1 MEAVKPLRR
10 AQELSFKERL
20 ETFLLAA
27 ASRNLARATLDWY
40 KYCLRGFE
48 HYVEKIGKVENLR
61 DVTQRDIQEFLQE
74 RLQYQKE
81 KGRTDFTVRRIYE
94 ALKIFFTYLHREN
107 IVFINPVA
115 NIPAPRTSKRML
127 KPLTAEEVTA
137 LLESPRK
144 RTFSGFRD
152 YVLLMLFLDT
162 GLRLDETLTLR
173 LCDVNLQEGTLLV
186 MGKGR
191 KERKVPFGQTL
202 KGLLAR
208 YLQMRGTL
216 AGQELVFVN
225 QYGQRLSP
233 RRLQQ
238 YLKHYTRK
246 AGIQKPV
253 HPHLLRHTFAL
264 NFILQGGNP
273 FILQEILGHT
283 TLEMTRRYVSL
294 ANQSF
299 TTNRVSFMDKLAE
312 SGQASLPRR
321 KVF

>member
-1 MEAVKPLRR
+1 MEAVRTLHNGHT
-10 AQELSFKERL
+10 LSYSEGL
-20 ETFLLAA
+20 ETFLLAG
-27 ASRNLARATLDWY
+27 ASRNLTRNTLDWY
-40 KYCLRGFE
+40 KYCLRSFE
-48 HYVEKIGKVENLR
+48 QYVEKIGKAEILR
-61 DVTQRDIQEFLQE
+61 DVTQRDIQEFLRE
-74 RLQYQKE
+74 RFQYQKE

-94 ALKIFFTYLHREN
+94 ALKIFFTFLHREN

-127 KPLTAEEVTA
+127 KPLTADEVTA
-137 LLESPRK
+137 LLAAPRK

-152 YVLLMLFLDT
+152 YVLLVLFLDT
-162 GLRLDETLTLR
+162 GLRLNEALGLR

-191 KERKVPFGQTL
+191 KERKVPYGQTL

-208 YLQMRGTL
+208 YLQQRGTL

-225 QYGQRLSP
+225 QYGQRLTG
-233 RRLQQ
+233 RRIQQ
-238 YLKHYTRK
+238 YFKHYAQK

-299 TTNRVSFMDKLAE
+299 TGNRVSFMDKLAE

-321 KVF
+321 KMF